1 MVMEFESGSSYGR
14 RPDGKDTVRSGLV
27 NSSCIATLETPHHV
41 SCLCFASQIGV
52 QYVLPSD
59 WKQSSV
65 TLPSDWKQSSVTSRF
80 RFNG

>member
-1 MVMEFESGSSYGR
+1 VVMEFESGSSYGR

-65 TLPSDWKQSSVTSRF
+65 TSRF